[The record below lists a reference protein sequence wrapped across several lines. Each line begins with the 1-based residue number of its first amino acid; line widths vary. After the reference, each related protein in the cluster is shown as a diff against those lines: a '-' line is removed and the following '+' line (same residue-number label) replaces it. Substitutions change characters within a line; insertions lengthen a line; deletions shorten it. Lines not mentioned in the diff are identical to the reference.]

1 MEEEIKISER
11 YKARCSFRGVLLR
24 FLEGYLIWE
33 EWDKLISTEE
43 LKELTKPLVEFEKT
57 LEKRYL
63 ENKSMDTEK
72 FYNDPLIKHFEKISG
87 QKQEEIK
94 KMQEDLERLI
104 KLPPVTD
111 QRWKQAFEKMKQIET
126 EATEEYVKGKTI
138 DQFFEKALEI
148 ANSGKMSKD
157 DFIKILYVLTHHFE
171 TSSSHFN
178 SSNKLV
184 VQELTEE
191 GKIKFEEGKKK
202 LMEAFD
208 KQGFLSMAIGVK

>member
-1 MEEEIKISER
+1 MIK
-11 YKARCSFRGVLLR
+11 L
-24 FLEGYLIWE
+24 
-33 EWDKLISTEE
+33 D
-43 LKELTKPLVEFEKT
+43 
-57 LEKRYL
+57 
-63 ENKSMDTEK
+63 KSMDTEK
-72 FYNDPLIKHFEKISG
+72 FYNDPLIEHFKKISD
-87 QKQEEIK
+87 QRQEEI
-94 KMQEDLERLI
+94 QEDLERLI

-126 EATEEYVKGKTI
+126 EAEEEYVNGKTME
-138 DQFFEKALEI
+138 QFFEKALEV

-157 DFIKILYVLTHHFE
+157 DFMKILYVLTHHFE

-178 SSNKLV
+178 SNNELV

-191 GKIKFEEGKKK
+191 GRLKYQEYKKK